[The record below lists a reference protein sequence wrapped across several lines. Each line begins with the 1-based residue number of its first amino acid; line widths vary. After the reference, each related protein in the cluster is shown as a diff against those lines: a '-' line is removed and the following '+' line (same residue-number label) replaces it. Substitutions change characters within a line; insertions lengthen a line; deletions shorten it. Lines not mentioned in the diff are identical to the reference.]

1 MNNSTCTLRLI
12 FLLLIGAVF
21 GSCAGTPRQ
30 TQPFVAILG
39 TAQDGGIPQ
48 IGCYGPRC
56 AKARQDRRHR
66 RLVSCML
73 IADPSTGERW
83 LIDATPNFPEQ
94 VDLANRLAPLPH
106 NTNSGRPNLFDGILL
121 THAHIGHYAGLVH
134 LGREVYGAKA
144 TPLLTSA
151 RMQSFLESNGPWSQ
165 LVTLGN
171 VVFKR
176 LQPGVKLQLNAS
188 LGVTP
193 HLVPHRDEFSDTLA
207 FEIHGPTRSV
217 LFLPDIDKW
226 DKWHIRLEDILSRV
240 DRAYIDGTFFGDGEI
255 PGRAMSEIPHP
266 FIEETMDRLSA
277 LSQSERSK
285 VTFIHLNHTNPAAN
299 PAGPEAHL
307 IRSAGYSVAVEGEVF
322 GL

>member
-1 MNNSTCTLRLI
+1 MNSTTPLRLI
-12 FLLLIGAVF
+12 FFLLIGAVF
-21 GSCAGTPRQ
+21 GSCAGAPRQ
-30 TQPFVAILG
+30 TRPFVAILG

-48 IGCYGPRC
+48 IGCDGPQC
-56 AKARQDRRHR
+56 AKARQDCRHR

-106 NTNSGRPNLFDGILL
+106 NTNPGRPNLFDGILL
-121 THAHIGHYAGLVH
+121 THAHIGHYTGLVH
-134 LGREVYGAKA
+134 LGREVYSAKA
-144 TPLLTSA
+144 TSLLTSA

-188 LGVTP
+188 LAVTP

-207 FEIHGPTRSV
+207 FEIHGPTRSI

-277 LSQSERSK
+277 LSLSERSK
-285 VTFIHLNHTNPAAN
+285 VTFIHLNHTNPAAD

-307 IRSAGYSVAVEGEVF
+307 IRIAGYSVAVEGEVF